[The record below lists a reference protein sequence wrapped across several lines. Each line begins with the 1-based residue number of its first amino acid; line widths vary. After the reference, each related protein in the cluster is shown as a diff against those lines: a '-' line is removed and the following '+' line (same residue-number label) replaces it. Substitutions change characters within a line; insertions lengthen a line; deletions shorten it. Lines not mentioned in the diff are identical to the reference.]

1 MALVMQR
8 HCLIGGWRIRSSR
21 IDRFTHKQPPRGLR
35 SMGISDFTSWRF
47 DRPRT
52 ADPVVNVRRPDSQTK
67 RLNLFQILLFVAV
80 ATTPAAAAPISTASA
95 TSPAGSGAKLKS
107 MIEFRDENIVRQQYD
122 YSCGAAA
129 LATLLRF
136 GLDDAVTEQ
145 QIVADL
151 FAGLARSDALAR
163 EKQGFSLFDLQQVA
177 KKRGYQ
183 AEGFRLEPQDL
194 LGLNGPV
201 IVFLETSGYKHF
213 AVLKG
218 VRGDRIYLAD
228 PSRGNIRMPSY
239 RFLQAWMRGGTGIV
253 FVVEPKSAVSS
264 RTNILRPPVTGLSQP
279 EIIGVR
285 ELLAVQAPF
294 ARNQMGV
301 R

>member
-1 MALVMQR
+1 
-8 HCLIGGWRIRSSR
+8 
-21 IDRFTHKQPPRGLR
+21 
-35 SMGISDFTSWRF
+35 
-47 DRPRT
+47 
-52 ADPVVNVRRPDSQTK
+52 
-67 RLNLFQILLFVAV
+67 
-80 ATTPAAAAPISTASA
+80 
-95 TSPAGSGAKLKS
+95 